1 MTYRSRVGLK
11 VVHMA
16 FVNDTEANPEEAV
29 IIPQKM
35 IYSKSI
41 SRLQDFEPEPAVTNS
56 WQMDER
62 VRSYDL
68 SDPDRCSVGADE
80 EQYQDNLD
88 VKRKEEVKGN
98 TELSSYPIAKK
109 TLGLPQESLILTQ
122 ELNVSSYQYMRLL
135 PSKVLEMDVK
145 RANILRKLPERHPNE
160 TRCECGFNS
169 KEGRMVGRVDHSNTS
184 NMPG

>member
-11 VVHMA
+11 IVHMA
-16 FVNDTEANPEEAV
+16 FANDTEADPEEAV

-35 IYSKSI
+35 IYSKSL
-41 SRLQDFEPEPAVTNS
+41 SRLQDFESEPAVTNS

-62 VRSYDL
+62 VRSDDL
-68 SDPDRCSVGADE
+68 FDPDHCSVGADE
-80 EQYQDNLD
+80 EQYQDKMD
-88 VKRKEEVKGN
+88 VKRKEEFKGN
-98 TELSSYPIAKK
+98 VELSPYPIAEKP
-109 TLGLPQESLILTQ
+109 LDLPQESLILTQ

-145 RANILRKLPERHPNE
+145 RANILRKLPERHQHE

-169 KEGRMVGRVDHSNTS
+169 REGRMVGRVDRSNTS
-184 NMPG
+184 HTLG